1 MKHTLLCPYIIN
13 IPPTHIPCIIYKG
26 MAHTFITCSFC
37 GKQEDIEAFRSIK
50 NPLVSRMRNKQI
62 CFDCAY
68 WMNWQNNPE
77 PDTIVIS
84 GKLYKLTTPLKQL
97 PLNKTRARALRFIV
111 KTGTKEVYTITDM
124 ILRGAIPKRLSQ
136 LIPDQYK
143 FITRDEYRRIIG
155 FDADMCLS
163 KGCFD
168 RYHCLW
174 YRADIAEP
182 DEPWNIVPKDYQI
195 GGENCPS
202 FINKYGFIN
211 NN

>member
-1 MKHTLLCPYIIN
+1 
-13 IPPTHIPCIIYKG
+13 

-37 GKQEDIEAFRSIK
+37 GKQEDIEAFRKIK
-50 NPLVSRMRNKQI
+50 NPLVSRMRSEQI

-68 WMNWQNNPE
+68 WMNWFNNPE
-77 PDTIVIS
+77 PDSIVIS
-84 GKLYKLTTPLKQL
+84 GKLYKLTSQLQKL
-97 PLNKTRARALRFIV
+97 PLNKTRAKALRFLV
-111 KTGTKEVYTITDM
+111 KVDTKDVYTVKDM
-124 ILRGAIPKRLSQ
+124 VLRGTIPPRFSK

-155 FDADMCLS
+155 FGSDMCLS

-182 DEPWNIVPKDYQI
+182 DEPWNTIPNNYQI
-195 GGENCPS
+195 GGESCPS
-202 FINKYGFIN
+202 FINKYGFN
-211 NN
+211 NNN